1 MKAMLCAVVTA
12 ICMAAAMPAQSGD
25 LVVGGRVVRVA
36 NTSNN
41 LSMFSVQVAG
51 GSPNLCGSGW
61 ITFPVSA
68 ASDPEI
74 HKRAYAAALVALTTG
89 MPVRVHNYH
98 SNNCDTASYI
108 ELDAS

>member
-1 MKAMLCAVVTA
+1 MKGLACAVVATV
-12 ICMAAAMPAQSGD
+12 CMAAAMTAEPGD
-25 LVVGGRVVRVA
+25 LVTGGRVVRVA
-36 NTSNN
+36 NTGNN
-41 LSMFSVQVAG
+41 SSVFSVEVAG
-51 GSPNLCGSGW
+51 GSQNLCANGW

-98 SNNCDTASYI
+98 SNSCDAASYI